1 MMQTRI
7 FEEYS
12 STKELHN
19 MDFGLSVVD
28 ISLAS
33 SGPNGAQALN
43 NSLELPR
50 LVDRLDHERYWL
62 AEHHTLPTIASSAP

>member
-7 FEEYS
+7 FEEYF

-19 MDFGLSVVD
+19 MDFGLSVVG

-33 SGPNGAQALN
+33 SGSNGARALN

-50 LVDRLDHERYWL
+50 LVDRVSHERYWL
-62 AEHHTLPTIASSAP
+62 A